1 MSDKMSKEEI
11 EQRLNS
17 MSEELFSSG
26 YLAGIK
32 SVLPHVINLQE
43 NVTRLQTSLEDYLQS
58 HDPNH
63 GNPLEDIAKEVSA
76 KTEELRQLKENEKTT

>member
-63 GNPLEDIAKEVSA
+63 GKPLEEIAKEA
-76 KTEELRQLKENEKTT
+76 QDHTEELRQSKNEQIT

>member
-43 NVTRLQTSLEDYLQS
+43 NVTRLQTSLKDYLQS

-63 GNPLEDIAKEVSA
+63 GKPLEDIAKEA
-76 KTEELRQLKENEKTT
+76 QDHTEELRQSKNEQIT